1 MELSPETVLVLR
13 ALTTFETLYLSK
25 SSIRLNEAVGQA
37 FIGGARIPPGINEG
51 INMARAVANELDT
64 AKFDPLLVK
73 AVARNAV
80 TSMDLMLGRADGLVR
95 TSCVGYWKST
105 HLH

>member
-1 MELSPETVLVLR
+1 MLVLR
-13 ALTTFETLYLSK
+13 ALSSFETLYLSK

-37 FIGGARIPPGINEG
+37 FVGGARAPPGVNEG

-80 TSMDLMLGRADGLVR
+80 ASLDLMLSRADGLVR
-95 TSCVGYWKST
+95 RPFFFSS
-105 HLH
+105 